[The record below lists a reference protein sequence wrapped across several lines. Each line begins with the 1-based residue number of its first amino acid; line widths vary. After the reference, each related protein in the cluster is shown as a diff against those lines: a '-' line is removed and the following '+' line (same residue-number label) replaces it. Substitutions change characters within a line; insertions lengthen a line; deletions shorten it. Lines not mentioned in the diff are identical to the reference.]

1 MQEIEDQLIQRY
13 KYLLLQAQQYK
24 KPEREMTIF
33 DTALKSHHE
42 NPITELLAF
51 FLNPNNK
58 HQLEDCFY
66 QGLITA
72 LKQYEQYQDFDFGEF
87 KQLSTQQ
94 VTTQGKFIDLWVETD
109 NALII
114 IEVKVY
120 HHQNNPFKEYE
131 AWANKKIDHQ
141 KRQDQEKRLISI
153 VLCPNG
159 KCTIANWLGLSY
171 AQLTTSIR
179 QHVSQYAFNQTLN
192 KWAVFAREFLLHL
205 ESFNHLLDIDMG
217 RLNFV
222 IDNMYKIQ
230 ELVNLKQS
238 VFRDVIRH
246 INTELQIALGD
257 DYRPEVKEKNWRS
270 GPAFYLSGLNWK
282 DASSS
287 ILYLRLND
295 KPMSCSVRMYVHKPT
310 SELRERIKELLDE
323 SKYLLTSEWDEQNG
337 KWWCLKWDFSEFD
350 LDTVT
355 NQIIFTHKILN
366 RVELEWKNSAV

>member
-1 MQEIEDQLIQRY
+1 MQEIEDQIIQKY
-13 KYLLLQAQQYK
+13 KYLLLEAQQYK

-33 DTALKSHHE
+33 DTALKNHHE

-72 LKQYEQYQDFDFGEF
+72 LKQYEQYKDFDFGEF

-114 IEVKVY
+114 VEVKIY

-171 AQLTTSIR
+171 TQLATSTR
-179 QHVSQYAFNQTLN
+179 KHVSQYAFNQTLN

-205 ESFNHLLDIDMG
+205 ESFNHLLDIDMS

-222 IDNMYKIQ
+222 VDNMYKIQ
-230 ELVNLKQS
+230 ELIDLKQS

-355 NQIIFTHKILN
+355 NQIIFTNKILN
-366 RVELEWKNSAV
+366 RVELEWKNRAI